1 MSRNETIWEIVKNFN
16 PVFLARNPA
25 MFLTEVSLVITVAV
39 ALFPTEFNASSSLL
53 YEEFYASVI
62 TLLFLT
68 LLFSSISIAL
78 SEGKSK
84 AIAESLRE
92 FRKVSIA
99 HLLVGDNVQSVSSV
113 NLKKGDIIVIE
124 RSEHLPT
131 DGEVLEGQG
140 YVNESNITGE
150 SRPVLKTVG
159 DSVTGS
165 TTLVSDHLKVMV
177 TADPGET
184 FIDKMIEVVGKASRE
199 RTPNEIALSVLLSG
213 ISLVLLI
220 AVAALFTASRYLGIS
235 TNIVILTVLLVCL
248 IPTTIGGLLP
258 AIGIAAVNK
267 VSEFNVIAK
276 SGKAVENAGDIDT
289 IILDKTGT
297 VTLGEREAVRL
308 HPARG
313 VSDMEFTSLCAMAS
327 YQDSTKEGL
336 SILSLATRGG
346 ADIKPKDLEGYEFV
360 PFSAETKMSGIER
373 EGEYIMKGA
382 LKALSEKYSI
392 ADKYIEALCKEI
404 SLTGGTAIPVVKSGH
419 FMGVIELNDLLKPG
433 IKQRLEILR
442 ESGIKTIMCT
452 GDDAVT
458 AQYIAEQS
466 GIDEFVANSTPMD
479 KYNVVKAEKGK
490 QRMVAMVGDGTNDAP
505 ALAIADVGMAMNS
518 GTPAAKEAANMID
531 LDNDPTKLLDIIF
544 MGKQILI
551 TRGSLTTF
559 SIANDVAKY
568 FVIIPAIFYMLPQ
581 LSFVNLL
588 NLKEP
593 LVAITAALVFNT
605 FIILTLIPLAL
616 RGVRYTPG
624 SMQDIFRTNILK
636 WGVGGLIVPFIAIG
650 IIYLIFQT
658 VGVIW

>member
-124 RSEHLPT
+124 RSDHLPT

-276 SGKAVENAGDIDT
+276 SSKEVENAGDNDP

-297 VTLGEREAVRL
+297 VTLGESEAVRQ

-327 YQDSTKEGL
+327 
-336 SILSLATRGG
+336 
-346 ADIKPKDLEGYEFV
+346 
-360 PFSAETKMSGIER
+360 
-373 EGEYIMKGA
+373 
-382 LKALSEKYSI
+382 
-392 ADKYIEALCKEI
+392 
-404 SLTGGTAIPVVKSGH
+404 
-419 FMGVIELNDLLKPG
+419 
-433 IKQRLEILR
+433 
-442 ESGIKTIMCT
+442 
-452 GDDAVT
+452 
-458 AQYIAEQS
+458 
-466 GIDEFVANSTPMD
+466 
-479 KYNVVKAEKGK
+479 
-490 QRMVAMVGDGTNDAP
+490 
-505 ALAIADVGMAMNS
+505 
-518 GTPAAKEAANMID
+518 
-531 LDNDPTKLLDIIF
+531 
-544 MGKQILI
+544 
-551 TRGSLTTF
+551 
-559 SIANDVAKY
+559 
-568 FVIIPAIFYMLPQ
+568 
-581 LSFVNLL
+581 
-588 NLKEP
+588 
-593 LVAITAALVFNT
+593 
-605 FIILTLIPLAL
+605 
-616 RGVRYTPG
+616 
-624 SMQDIFRTNILK
+624 
-636 WGVGGLIVPFIAIG
+636 
-650 IIYLIFQT
+650 
-658 VGVIW
+658 